1 LERRAYSE
9 RAAAAAGPVA
19 PNQLAGLC
27 ARLGIDGHGISVP
40 PDGDLPERWHSMLTP
55 SPRHEPQTPPASGVL
70 AATVAELPDPDGAK
84 IAIVGLTHGLHVGK
98 PAPSCT
104 W

>member
-1 LERRAYSE
+1 
-9 RAAAAAGPVA
+9 
-19 PNQLAGLC
+19 
-27 ARLGIDGHGISVP
+27 
-40 PDGDLPERWHSMLTP
+40 MLTP